1 MKTAKTAKA
10 VIRGGVV
17 LVLLAGAMVQAAP
30 ADETRQLEQLRA
42 RIQAERTRIDEMFS
56 ADTAACQQ
64 QFAVTACVEQA
75 RQRRRD
81 ALAGA
86 RSQAL
91 LLDDIERRERAVA
104 RREAITVKQRE
115 AASRAAPL
123 LPASAS
129 EFASA
134 SASASASTSIA
145 RMRPSPSAASAAIR
159 RSHSAAA
166 SEAAAEALRRAQA
179 TRERQAEIEATQD
192 RIRARQIERLREGK
206 VAAPLPVPAA
216 SR

>member
-56 ADTAACQQ
+56 ADMAACQQ
-64 QFAVTACVEQA
+64 QFAVMACVEQA

-81 ALAGA
+81 ALAGP

-129 EFASA
+129 ESG
-134 SASASASTSIA
+134 SASASASTSIV
-145 RMRPSPSAASAAIR
+145 RVRPSPSAASAAIR

-192 RIRARQIERLREGK
+192 RIRARQIERLRKGK